1 MNNANWDDLRYVLA
15 VAETGTVSAAAQRLG
30 VTHATVIRRIA
41 AFEERYGQRIF
52 QRSAKGYRVLPDCH
66 DVIDASRRVEES
78 VLAVERTM
86 FGAET
91 RLSGDVRITST
102 DSLCQTLL
110 PPIVARIAKTYPAL
124 RIALLSANTHLDFAR
139 FTADIT
145 VRPAAALEDGLE
157 GQQAGSLG
165 FAVYHDGTVNENWL
179 GLTGPIARSLPA
191 NWLDANVKADR
202 IVQTSD
208 SFLVLAELAA
218 AGIGMAF
225 LPCLIGDNDP
235 RLVRAETPADRISVA
250 LWVASHAELAD
261 TVRFR
266 VVRELLI
273 EELAKE
279 ADVLSGAEGRGQ
291 K

>member
-1 MNNANWDDLRYVLA
+1 MASGYSNAPPR
-15 VAETGTVSAAAQRLG
+15 GIG
-30 VTHATVIRRIA
+30 
-41 AFEERYGQRIF
+41 F
-52 QRSAKGYRVLPDCH
+52 LPDCH
-66 DVIDASRRVEES
+66 DVIDAARRVEES

-91 RLSGDVRITST
+91 RLSGAVRITST

-110 PPIVARIAKTYPAL
+110 PPIVARIAKAYPAL

-145 VRPAAALEDGLE
+145 VRPAAVLEDGLE
-157 GQQAGSLG
+157 GQRAGSLA
-165 FAVYHDGTVNENWL
+165 FAVYHNGTVNENWL

-191 NWLDANVKADR
+191 KWLEKNVKADR

-208 SFLVLAELAA
+208 SFVVLAELAA
-218 AGIGMAF
+218 AGIGMVY
-225 LPCLIGDNDP
+225 LPCLIGDRDA
-235 RLVRAETPADRISVA
+235 RLMRADVPTDSMSVD

-273 EELAKE
+273 EELAKD
-279 ADVLSGAEGRGQ
+279 AAALSGAGVMGQ